1 MSGTS
6 ENITSKTSPWIGAS
20 FLDSLCVVVATIVKG
35 KKNYVCLSDFSW
47 VVEFRVRERNE
58 SDCDFE

>member
-6 ENITSKTSPWIGAS
+6 ENITSKTSPWIAAS
-20 FLDSLCVVVATIVKG
+20 FLDSLCVVATIVKG
-35 KKNYVCLSDFSW
+35 KKLRLFKCFFFW